1 MRLSSLDG
9 DSLLLPESRAM
20 IQRGRR
26 FFATLDGIRGI
37 AAIMVVAFHAAP
49 LFGKGIVQEQFLAVD
64 IFLF

>member
-1 MRLSSLDG
+1 
-9 DSLLLPESRAM
+9 M
-20 IQRGRR
+20 IQRGRQ

-49 LFGKGIVQEQFLAVD
+49 LFGKGIAQEQFLAVD